1 MNIINFTP
9 IESLTGGLIIGLAVA
24 MLYLF
29 GGNYASI
36 SGIYSNVISATRSGF
51 VWRSFLILG
60 LIAGPVILSFF
71 SYNDLGFEMPV
82 TNPLFIILGG
92 LLVGY
97 GTQLGSGCTSGHG
110 ICGIGRL
117 SIRSIAGTILFI
129 GSGVITVLAMRFMGW
144 VVLQ

>member
-9 IESLTGGLIIGLAVA
+9 IESLTGGFIIGLAVA
-24 MLYLF
+24 MLYLLR
-29 GGNYASI
+29 GNYASL
-36 SGIYSNVISATRSGF
+36 SGVYFDVISATRSGF

-60 LIAGPVILSFF
+60 LVVGPVILSFF

-110 ICGIGRL
+110 VCGIARL
-117 SIRSIAGTILFI
+117 SIRSIVGTVAFI

-144 VVLQ
+144 AVL

>member
-9 IESLTGGLIIGLAVA
+9 IESLTGGFIIGLAVA
-24 MLYLF
+24 MLYLLR
-29 GGNYASI
+29 GNYASL
-36 SGIYSNVISATRSGF
+36 SGVYFDVISATRSGF

-60 LIAGPVILSFF
+60 LVVGPVILSFF

-110 ICGIGRL
+110 VCGIARL
-117 SIRSIAGTILFI
+117 SIRSIVGTVTFI

-144 VVLQ
+144 AVL